1 MINTVFSACDGGSM
15 LQEAMVRAGVLA
27 PTYRYYASE
36 IDKWAIKVT
45 QQNWSDTQQVGDI
58 HNVDLHTFNGD
69 PIDFMAGGFPC
80 PSFSVAGKGKGF
92 DDPRGQI
99 FWEIV
104 RIKNLLK
111 PKWFL
116 FENVR
121 MKKEFKDVIS
131 KHLGVEPIEIN
142 SSLVSAQN
150 RRRLYWT
157 NIPYVGPP
165 EDKGIM
171 LKDILEDGYVDR
183 PKSHCID
190 ANYFRGGN
198 LKSYFLRG
206 RRQLVFSKDYMCHV
220 GDADI
225 KGIDSLKRV
234 YHREGKAPTL
244 TTMGG
249 GHREPKVYTHD
260 MRYRK
265 LTPLECERLQTLPSG
280 YTEGVSNMQRYKI
293 CGNGFTVD
301 VIAHILKGLLHE
313 NK

>member
-15 LQEAMVRAGVLA
+15 LQEAMVRAGVLS
-27 PTYRYYASE
+27 PVYRYYASE
-36 IDKWAIKVT
+36 IDKWPIKVT
-45 QQNWSDTQQVGDI
+45 QQNWPDTQQVGDI

-92 DDPRGQI
+92 DDPRGQV

-104 RIKNLLK
+104 RLKNVLK

-116 FENVR
+116 FENVP
-121 MKKEFKDVIS
+121 MKQEYQDVINE
-131 KHLGVEPIEIN
+131 HLGVEPIEIN

-157 NIPYVGPP
+157 NIPYTCPP

-183 PKSHCID
+183 DKSFCLD
-190 ANYFRGGN
+190 ANYWKGGS
-198 LKSYFLRG
+198 LKMYHEKH
-206 RRQLVFSKDYMCHV
+206 RRQLVFSKDQMCHV
-220 GDADI
+220 GDADLN
-225 KGIDSLKRV
+225 GHGYLKRV
-234 YHREGKAPTL
+234 YHSEGKCPTL
-244 TTMGG
+244 TSNGG
-249 GHREPKVYTHD
+249 GNREPKVYVEP
-260 MRYRK
+260 MSWRK
-265 LTPLECERLQTLPSG
+265 LTPLECERLQTLPDG
-280 YTEGVSNMQRYKI
+280 YTEGVSNTQRYKI

-301 VIAHILKGLLHE
+301 VIAHILKGL
-313 NK
+313 KI

>member
-15 LQEAMVRAGVLA
+15 LQEAMVRAGVLS
-27 PTYRYYASE
+27 PVYRYYASE
-36 IDKWAIKVT
+36 IDKYPIKVT
-45 QQNWSDTQQVGDI
+45 QANWPDTQQVGDI

-92 DDPRGQI
+92 DDPRGQV

-104 RIKNLLK
+104 RLKDVLK

-116 FENVR
+116 FENVP
-121 MKKEFKDVIS
+121 MKQEYQDVIN

-157 NIPYVGPP
+157 NIPYAYPP

-183 PKSHCID
+183 DKSHCLD
-190 ANYFRGGN
+190 ANYWKGGN
-198 LKSYFLRG
+198 LKTYFEKH
-206 RRQLVFSKDYMCHV
+206 RRQLVFSKDQMCHV
-220 GDADI
+220 GDADLN
-225 KGIDSLKRV
+225 GHGYLKRV
-234 YHREGKAPTL
+234 YHSSGKAPTL
-244 TTMGG
+244 TSNGG
-249 GHREPKVYTHD
+249 GNREPKVYVEP
-260 MRYRK
+260 MKYRK
-265 LTPLECERLQTLPSG
+265 LTPLECERLQTLPDN
-280 YTEGVSNMQRYKI
+280 YTNHVSNTQRYKV

-301 VIAHILKGLLHE
+301 VIAHILKGL
-313 NK
+313 KI